1 MKKLLYLLPLFL
13 IWSCNDDEEII
24 PIDNNSF
31 TIYPKGYF
39 VATTI
44 GMDTIKLEYQ
54 NNQVTKRIGEWME
67 LAGSTG
73 YDNKF
78 SKLFETQ
85 ITYSGNQV
93 SVTKVSKMEGIN
105 YPKDFETYT
114 FNGKQIVEAVL
125 TYQNRPNYKERYVYT
140 YENNQIKHID
150 LLVTD
155 SYYTNDLRSRRDFY
169 FSKNGNL
176 DSLVYRESTH
186 DYNDI
191 VPPFIDYKIKKRNVT
206 TFSNY
211 DQSQNPF
218 QNLGVFTDLYY
229 KSLSKNNFRK
239 METVQYDEEGKPSL
253 GISTSTWDYEYI
265 NGEVKVLK

>member
-13 IWSCNDDEEII
+13 IWSCNDDEETI

-31 TIYPKGYF
+31 TTYPKGYF
-39 VATTI
+39 VATTT

-78 SKLFETQ
+78 SKLIETQ
-85 ITYSGNQV
+85 ITYSGNQAILN
-93 SVTKVSKMEGIN
+93 KISKMEG
-105 YPKDFETYT
+105 YTPKDLLTYNL
-114 FNGKQIVEAVL
+114 NGKQILEGIF
-125 TYQNRPNYKERYVYT
+125 TYENKPNYTEKYVYT
-140 YENNQIKHID
+140 YENSQIKHID
-150 LLVTD
+150 LLVSD
-155 SYYTNDLRSRRDFY
+155 NNYKNDLRSRRDFY

-218 QNLGVFTDLYY
+218 QNLSLFLDLYY

-239 METVQYDEEGKPSL
+239 METIQYDEEGKPSL